1 MQMSKL
7 NKKKVK
13 INNLILFI
21 VLILVILAIVLYFIL
36 KGKKLDT
43 NSTQI
48 NELYSYL
55 GSNDLEVCN
64 GLNIYSEN
72 EINYDKIDNNIRIC
86 NAYSLLDIDE
96 TSIVKI
102 DKTKKNNTCS
112 INENI
117 KFATDNYEDDICT
130 ITKIESEKIN
140 EQYKKMYGKEI
151 ENYEQFQ
158 LNPTTICYYD
168 EEGYYYCG
176 LSESFTYTIGAEPQ
190 TYRTIK
196 KANKKDDEIII
207 FDYFMKVINNECF
220 TTYDG
225 DNKNN
230 NCSNIFN
237 EDTNVDYDFLKKY
250 GTLYKHT
257 FKESNGSYYWVKS
270 EPVK

>member
-1 MQMSKL
+1 MSK
-7 NKKKVK
+7 NKKKIK
-13 INNLILFI
+13 INMVILVVILFVAIVGLIL
-21 VLILVILAIVLYFIL
+21 YFTL
-36 KGKKLDT
+36 NGKKLDT

-64 GLNIYSEN
+64 GLSIYSEK
-72 EINYDKIDNNIRIC
+72 EINYDNIDNNIRIC

-196 KANKKDDEIII
+196 KATKKDDEIII

>member
-1 MQMSKL
+1 MSK
-7 NKKKVK
+7 NKKKIK
-13 INNLILFI
+13 INMVILVVILFVAIVGLIL
-21 VLILVILAIVLYFIL
+21 YFTL
-36 KGKKLDT
+36 NGKKLDT

-64 GLNIYSEN
+64 GLSIYSEK
-72 EINYDKIDNNIRIC
+72 EINYDNIDNNIRIC

-130 ITKIESEKIN
+130 ITKVESEKIN

-257 FKESNGSYYWVKS
+257 FKESNGSYYWIKS

>member
-1 MQMSKL
+1 MQMSK
-7 NKKKVK
+7 NKKKIK
-13 INNLILFI
+13 INMVILIVILFVAIVGLIL
-21 VLILVILAIVLYFIL
+21 YFTL
-36 KGKKLDT
+36 NGKKLDT

-64 GLNIYSEN
+64 GLSIYSEK
-72 EINYDKIDNNIRIC
+72 EINYDNIDNNIRIC

>member
-1 MQMSKL
+1 MSK
-7 NKKKVK
+7 NKKKIK
-13 INNLILFI
+13 INM
-21 VLILVILAIVLYFIL
+21 VILVVVLFVVIVGIILYFTL
-36 KGKKLDT
+36 NGKKLDT

-64 GLNIYSEN
+64 GLSIYSEK
-72 EINYDKIDNNIRIC
+72 EINYDNIDNNIRIC
-86 NAYSLLDIDE
+86 NAYSLLNIDE

-112 INENI
+112 VNENI
-117 KFATDNYEDDICT
+117 KFATDNYDDDICT
-130 ITKIESEKIN
+130 ITKVESEKIN
-140 EQYKKMYGKEI
+140 EQYKKMYGKKI

-158 LNPTTICYYD
+158 LNPTTVCYYD

-196 KANKKDDEIII
+196 NASKKNDEIII
-207 FDYFMKVINNECF
+207 FDYFMKIVNNECF

-225 DNKNN
+225 NNKNN
-230 NCSNIFN
+230 ICSNVFN
-237 EDTNVDYDFLKKY
+237 EDIKVDYDFLKKY

>member
-1 MQMSKL
+1 MQMSK
-7 NKKKVK
+7 NKKKIK
-13 INNLILFI
+13 INMVILVVILFVAIVGLIL
-21 VLILVILAIVLYFIL
+21 YFTL
-36 KGKKLDT
+36 NGKKLDT

-64 GLNIYSEN
+64 GLSIYSEK
-72 EINYDKIDNNIRIC
+72 EINYDNIDNNIRIC

-130 ITKIESEKIN
+130 ITKVESEKIN

-257 FKESNGSYYWVKS
+257 FKESNGSYYWIKS

>member
-1 MQMSKL
+1 MSK
-7 NKKKVK
+7 NKKKIK
-13 INNLILFI
+13 INM
-21 VLILVILAIVLYFIL
+21 VILVVVLFVVIVGIILYFTL
-36 KGKKLDT
+36 NGKKLDT

-64 GLNIYSEN
+64 GLSIYSEK
-72 EINYDKIDNNIRIC
+72 EINYDNIDNNIRIC

-130 ITKIESEKIN
+130 ITKVESEKIN

-196 KANKKDDEIII
+196 NASKKNDEIII
-207 FDYFMKVINNECF
+207 FDYFMKIVNNECF

-225 DNKNN
+225 NNKNN
-230 NCSNIFN
+230 NCSNVFN
-237 EDTNVDYDFLKKY
+237 EDIKVDYDFLKKY

>member
-1 MQMSKL
+1 MQMSK
-7 NKKKVK
+7 NKKKIK
-13 INNLILFI
+13 INMVILVVILFVAIVGLIL
-21 VLILVILAIVLYFIL
+21 YFTL
-36 KGKKLDT
+36 NGKKLDT

-64 GLNIYSEN
+64 GLSIYSEK
-72 EINYDKIDNNIRIC
+72 EINYDNIDNNIRIC

-196 KANKKDDEIII
+196 KATKKDDEIII

>member
-1 MQMSKL
+1 MSK
-7 NKKKVK
+7 NKKKIK
-13 INNLILFI
+13 INMVILVVILFVAIVGLIL
-21 VLILVILAIVLYFIL
+21 YFTL
-36 KGKKLDT
+36 NGKKLDT

-64 GLNIYSEN
+64 GLSIYSEK
-72 EINYDKIDNNIRIC
+72 EINYDNIDNNIRIC

-130 ITKIESEKIN
+130 ITKVESEKIN

>member
-13 INNLILFI
+13 INSLILFI
-21 VLILVILAIVLYFIL
+21 VLILIILAIVLYFIL

-64 GLNIYSEN
+64 GLSIYSEN

-130 ITKIESEKIN
+130 ITKIESQKIN

-158 LNPTTICYYD
+158 LNPTTICYY

-190 TYRTIK
+190 TYRSIK
-196 KANKKDDEIII
+196 NATKKNDEIII
-207 FDYFMKVINNECF
+207 YDYFLKIVNNECY
-220 TTYDG
+220 TTYNG
-225 DNKNN
+225 NNKNN
-230 NCSNIFN
+230 NCSNDFN
-237 EDTNVDYDFLKKY
+237 EDTKIDYNYLKKY

-257 FKESNGSYYWVKS
+257 FKEKDGSYYWIKS

>member
-48 NELYSYL
+48 SELYSYL

-64 GLNIYSEN
+64 GLSIYSEN

-102 DKTKKNNTCS
+102 DKTKKNNT
-112 INENI
+112 
-117 KFATDNYEDDICT
+117 
-130 ITKIESEKIN
+130 
-140 EQYKKMYGKEI
+140 
-151 ENYEQFQ
+151 
-158 LNPTTICYYD
+158 
-168 EEGYYYCG
+168 
-176 LSESFTYTIGAEPQ
+176 
-190 TYRTIK
+190 
-196 KANKKDDEIII
+196 
-207 FDYFMKVINNECF
+207 
-220 TTYDG
+220 
-225 DNKNN
+225 
-230 NCSNIFN
+230 
-237 EDTNVDYDFLKKY
+237 
-250 GTLYKHT
+250 
-257 FKESNGSYYWVKS
+257 
-270 EPVK
+270 